1 MKAVI
6 LAAGEGRRMNNP
18 DGPPKILLDLY
29 GQTLL
34 EHHLNALSSLGVTE
48 FVIVTGRQC
57 NAIEQ
62 YAERK
67 RLFRRF
73 NLSLVANDRWPEGN
87 GSSILAAQACVNE
100 DRFLVVMGDHLFDPE
115 SLRGFLKVRGEFVGV
130 FDSEPRY
137 VDTNEAT
144 KAASRHGYVVALGKE
159 LAEFK
164 YVDTG
169 MFICAPRLFPFIEQC
184 LAEGQGTFN
193 EVKRRWIASGNILHI
208 FDCRGAFWMDVD
220 TEEDLVK
227 ARKVVRN
234 RLIKPRD
241 GWVARY
247 LNRPLSTRLSPII
260 ARTSATPNQISLV
273 VFSLGVLAAHLF
285 AQGEYSLSVAGG
297 MLAQMSSVLDGVD
310 GEVARLKFRAS
321 PYGSWLD
328 SVLDRWADALLIF
341 GVVYGSWKVI
351 GSAWIW
357 MLGFLALAGSLILSY
372 TESRYESSFHRAMP
386 HSGSRL
392 PATRDVRL
400 FLIMIGGLAYQLPLA
415 LAAIGIL
422 STAEVLRRLVS
433 GAKDPQ
439 QV

>member
-1 MKAVI
+1 
-6 LAAGEGRRMNNP
+6 MNNP
-18 DGPPKILLDLY
+18 DGPPKILLDLH

-48 FVIVTGRQC
+48 FVIVTGHRGD
-57 NAIEQ
+57 AVKHYI
-62 YAERK
+62 ERK
-67 RLFRRF
+67 GLSRRF
-73 NLSLVANDRWPEGN
+73 DVCLVANDRWPEGN
-87 GSSILAAQACVNE
+87 ASSILAARACVNE
-100 DRFLVVMGDHLFDPE
+100 DRFVVVMGDHLFDPA
-115 SLRGFLKVRGEFVGV
+115 SLRGFLKVRGEFAGV
-130 FDSEPRY
+130 FDSAPRY
-137 VDTNEAT
+137 VDTREAT
-144 KAASRHGYVVALGKE
+144 KAASRHGHLVALGKE

-169 MFICAPRLFPFIEQC
+169 MFICSPRLFPFIEQC
-184 LAEGQGTFN
+184 LADGQGTFN
-193 EVKRRWIASGNILHI
+193 EVKRRWIACGNILHI
-208 FDCRGAFWMDVD
+208 FDCRGAFWMDID
-220 TEEDLVK
+220 HEEELVK
-227 ARKVVRN
+227 AREVIRK
-234 RLIKPRD
+234 RLVKPRD
-241 GWVARY
+241 GWVAKY
-247 LNRPLSTRLSPII
+247 LNRPLSTRLSQII

-273 VFSLGVLAAHLF
+273 VLILGVLAAYLF
-285 AQGEYSLSVAGG
+285 THGEHWLTAAGG
-297 MLAQMSSVLDGVD
+297 VLAQLSSILDGVD
-310 GEVARLKFRAS
+310 GEVARLKYRAS

-341 GVVYGSWKVI
+341 GVTYGSWKVT
-351 GSAWIW
+351 GVVWIW
-357 MLGFLALAGSLILSY
+357 MLGFLALTGSLVLSY
-372 TESRYESSFHRAMP
+372 TESRYESSFHRAMS